1 MADKDATETPQDVH
15 AVAVQVEFGVRPV
28 VPMRAEVEALMKRCQ
43 IGVGGRHALDNAHG
57 VMAECYGTLGSL
69 MLEVERLRAGHDRYE
84 VVRRMNVD
92 AFRDAYVLNRRTG
105 KPFDEIVADLGPF
118 FGLTVRA

>member
-1 MADKDATETPQDVH
+1 MTTDPAGASPVDRM
-15 AVAVQVEFGVRPV
+15 VRPA
-28 VPMRAEVEALMKRCQ
+28 VPTRAEVDALMKRCQ
-43 IGVGGRHALDNAHG
+43 IGVGGRNALDNAHSI
-57 VMAECYGTLGSL
+57 MAECYGTLGAL
-69 MLEVERLRAGHDRYE
+69 MLEVERMRAGHDRYE
-84 VVRRMNVD
+84 IVRRMNVD

>member
-1 MADKDATETPQDVH
+1 MTKIEDTTPL
-15 AVAVQVEFGVRPV
+15 AVGSPVDRGVRPV
-28 VPMRAEVEALMKRCQ
+28 VPKRAEVDALMKRCQ
-43 IGVGGRHALDNAHG
+43 IGVGGRPSQALENAHSI
-57 VMAECYGTLGSL
+57 MADCYGTLGAL

-84 VVRRMNVD
+84 IVRRMDVD

-118 FGLTVRA
+118 FGLKVRA